1 MKKETEE
8 DKSVSITLVILFLF
22 FTFSISVL
30 YINRAR
36 SYYYYERI
44 SFKSAGSTL
53 YANIYYPS
61 KNIDF
66 QDKHPLIIYAP
77 GFGSQRDID
86 LRITI
91 ELTKRGFFVAALDY
105 HGLGESE
112 GRLTD
117 IDPDTNI
124 PAVAQDCSKLLD
136 ILEKRGVYQKHIDK
150 DQIGLIGHSMGG
162 MVVLQNQVLDDR
174 FKATVAWAPVV
185 SFEGF
190 RTNRGEIFEDYLPK
204 NLLNENN
211 SENLLII
218 HHVHDEVVDFE
229 DNAELAQELTA
240 CKLIKITDSF
250 GSPHQLISEKV
261 IKKSIN
267 WFEKFFFDSETKNGP
282 INISYIFN
290 YILIVISL
298 IALVS
303 TVFYFLSYVSKYFEL
318 KKDIKTG
325 PTMRIL
331 KKRSKK
337 KIIIQ
342 IIKIPIYYYVF
353 LITWFFLRGL
363 FGIIGLF
370 YVSIIIIFSYLL
382 IKVAIYMIKER
393 EKFNLS
399 NLLKLQYNEGE
410 LVYIILCTGIFLGLY
425 LAFSIV
431 YPFNFVYSLCFS
443 FSSTFC
449 ILTFVLSALKNQKLS

>member
-1 MKKETEE
+1 MKKESDDEKPPSMTFM
-8 DKSVSITLVILFLF
+8 VFFLFLAF
-22 FTFSISVL
+22 CIGIL
-30 YINRAR
+30 YINRTQ

-53 YANIYYPS
+53 YANLYYPS

-66 QDKHPLIIYAP
+66 QDNHPLLIYTP

-86 LRITI
+86 LRITM

-112 GRLTD
+112 GSFTD
-117 IDPDTNI
+117 IDPNTNI

-136 ILEKRGVYQKHIDK
+136 ILEKMSVYQEHIDT

-162 MVVLQNQVLDDR
+162 MVILQNQALDNR
-174 FKATVAWAPVV
+174 FKVTVAWAPVV

-190 RTNRGEIFEDYLPK
+190 RTMGDERFEEYLPK

-229 DNAELAQELTA
+229 ENAELAQELTA
-240 CKLIKITDSF
+240 CKLIKITESF

-282 INISYIFN
+282 INSSYIIN
-290 YILIVISL
+290 YILLVISL
-298 IALVS
+298 IALFS
-303 TVFYFLSYVSKYFEL
+303 TVFYFLSYISRYFEF
-318 KKDIKTG
+318 KKDTKKE
-325 PTMRIL
+325 PPFQIL
-331 KKRSKK
+331 KKKPKK

-342 IIKIPIYYYVF
+342 IIKIAFYYYAF
-353 LITWFFLRGL
+353 LISWFFFRRPFGL
-363 FGIIGLF
+363 IGLF
-370 YVSIIIIFSYLL
+370 YVSIIVIFSYIL
-382 IKVAIYMIKER
+382 IKLAIYMIKER
-393 EKFNLS
+393 EKFNLN
-399 NLLKLQYNEGE
+399 NLLKIQYDEDE
-410 LVYIILCTGIFLGLY
+410 LVYIILCTVIFLGLY

-431 YPFNFVYSLCFS
+431 YPFNFVYSLCFC
-443 FSSTFC
+443 FSSAFY
-449 ILTFVLSALKNQKLS
+449 ILSYIISALKN